1 MKRKTIS
8 VISVCA
14 ALALG
19 SSVFV
24 ACDNGDKR
32 PTPPAPEPAPTVLTP
47 AQKLERGI
55 KLLAEKPARS
65 SVISAT
71 LSSDGK
77 AAATYEYTFVENG
90 TAAKASDGASEYFID
105 LDTGYG
111 YGVSENGA
119 TYEQVFPA
127 KLYGYTAEAIKNEL
141 PEKIGNGEPD
151 EYLSEADGAVWI
163 AIDIKDDVNNK
174 LEMLSACYDGSLRDV
189 LAELLAGEST
199 PEEFFDGISDMILLN
214 ADKNA
219 TYMISM
225 INTQLANL
233 DIDLTVK
240 DIFIGAGVTEEE
252 YSAVSSRKVSEM
264 AAGAITLKDTLA
276 DMFADGNFE
285 NVDYAALVRT
295 AFDAMFKSEI
305 SQDRLDS
312 LASDLALVK
321 SDILSF
327 LSSYKVKSLVDIIVE
342 RTGMEDVR
350 TMIAEAVSFTRL
362 DAQIA
367 VEFDPDGCISGI
379 SYSATVAHDRA
390 AAVGTAADNET
401 ELPSAKFSLLSDNNY
416 SAVGKITFGT
426 PESTEIALP
435 DNTLPLGETVVV
447 SAVAGTNGAE
457 IYIECGANETLTA
470 EITGVTLDGSD
481 KTFDTSACA
490 LVGKT
495 LKIEKSVIDAARPQ
509 SGAACLRVEGTV
521 NGKPFAA
528 MVYVPADYSLDSL
541 IECMRGSI
549 V

>member
-1 MKRKTIS
+1 
-8 VISVCA
+8 
-14 ALALG
+14 
-19 SSVFV
+19 
-24 ACDNGDKR
+24 
-32 PTPPAPEPAPTVLTP
+32 
-47 AQKLERGI
+47 
-55 KLLAEKPARS
+55 
-65 SVISAT
+65 
-71 LSSDGK
+71 
-77 AAATYEYTFVENG
+77 
-90 TAAKASDGASEYFID
+90 
-105 LDTGYG
+105 
-111 YGVSENGA
+111 
-119 TYEQVFPA
+119 
-127 KLYGYTAEAIKNEL
+127 
-141 PEKIGNGEPD
+141 
-151 EYLSEADGAVWI
+151 
-163 AIDIKDDVNNK
+163 
-174 LEMLSACYDGSLRDV
+174 
-189 LAELLAGEST
+189 
-199 PEEFFDGISDMILLN
+199 
-214 ADKNA
+214 
-219 TYMISM
+219 
-225 INTQLANL
+225 
-233 DIDLTVK
+233 
-240 DIFIGAGVTEEE
+240 
-252 YSAVSSRKVSEM
+252 M

-285 NVDYAALVRT
+285 IVDYAALVRT

-350 TMIAEAVSFTRL
+350 TMIAETVSFTRL

-379 SYSATVAHDRA
+379 SYSAAVAHDRA